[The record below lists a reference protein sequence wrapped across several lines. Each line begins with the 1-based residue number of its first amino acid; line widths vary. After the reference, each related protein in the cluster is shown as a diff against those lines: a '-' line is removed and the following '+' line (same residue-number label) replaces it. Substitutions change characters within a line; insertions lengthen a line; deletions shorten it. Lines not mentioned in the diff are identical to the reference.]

1 MKGELHS
8 DIEEFDSDGGEDV
21 DDEDLLLGPAPAPS
35 LDVDHRP
42 LPLPLIIPAASSATR
57 WVVSKPK

>member
-1 MKGELHS
+1 MAEENALHAGE
-8 DIEEFDSDGGEDV
+8 ED
-21 DDEDLLLGPAPAPS
+21 EAAALLQKRKREAS
-35 LDVDHRP
+35 LIVIGL